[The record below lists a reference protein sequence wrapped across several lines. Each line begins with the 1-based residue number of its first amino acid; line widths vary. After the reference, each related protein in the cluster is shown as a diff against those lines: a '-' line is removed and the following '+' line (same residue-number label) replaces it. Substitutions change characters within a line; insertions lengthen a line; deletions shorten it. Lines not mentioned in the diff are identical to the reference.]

1 MIFTGVKESANYEN
15 PINTVESFLTDK
27 MQLNNI
33 EVKEAYRRGPKRGSG
48 PPRPLIAKVK
58 SVNQKTAILRNSS
71 NLRGLGIYVSE
82 DLPPQILKAQRQ
94 LVPVLRVAKQ
104 SEKSA
109 RLPKDKLV
117 YKGSTY
123 SIRQA
128 YCLDFVDNV
137 GTRQASRGTLF
148 HGQFSKLSNFYPTK
162 IQDSGLTFN
171 SSEQAYQYR
180 KAVYNKEPEIAER
193 ISKVQGPLE
202 AKRLGSLV
210 DATSD
215 WNHNQGKSAMKEIVK
230 KKFQQNPDLRSY
242 LVSLPDLPIV
252 ECNRYDSFW
261 GVGCSLP
268 DAERKFPAV
277 TETNNHLGKILH
289 EVKLEMLLM

>member
-1 MIFTGVKESANYEN
+1 M
-15 PINTVESFLTDK
+15 
-27 MQLNNI
+27 
-33 EVKEAYRRGPKRGSG
+33 
-48 PPRPLIAKVK
+48 
-58 SVNQKTAILRNSS
+58 
-71 NLRGLGIYVSE
+71 
-82 DLPPQILKAQRQ
+82 
-94 LVPVLRVAKQ
+94 
-104 SEKSA
+104 
-109 RLPKDKLV
+109 
-117 YKGSTY
+117 
-123 SIRQA
+123 
-128 YCLDFVDNV
+128 
-137 GTRQASRGTLF
+137 
-148 HGQFSKLSNFYPTK
+148 
-162 IQDSGLTFN
+162 
-171 SSEQAYQYR
+171 
-180 KAVYNKEPEIAER
+180 YNKEPEIAER

-230 KKFQQNPDLRSY
+230 KKFLQNPDLRSY

-289 EVKLEMLLM
+289 EVKLEMQQM